1 MTILIVEKL
10 GGGPWVWFTSQLPL
24 HYSQIATI
32 RNYSQIDTATTV
44 ELQSVARFGH
54 ICHFS
59 VARTS
64 SPVLASM
71 FGLIWN
77 QRSIIAKDV
86 PPRKL
91 LLDAR

>member
-24 HYSQIATI
+24 H
-32 RNYSQIDTATTV
+32 YSQIDTATTV